1 MMLLIHLNRLNRGS
15 WLDVSSTTASTPGAQ
30 DLAVQMVTVLRA
42 DAFRAVG
49 PGTPTAHVSQH
60 KVRSSSAG

>member
-49 PGTPTAHVSQH
+49 PGTPTAHV
-60 KVRSSSAG
+60 R